1 MESKDND
8 DKRAWESVSRKCDRI
23 LERMDRM
30 EKEAERRG
38 AVGGSLSGALVSGVL
53 SYISLTFGVYR

>member
-1 MESKDND
+1 MESKNND
-8 DKRAWESVSRKCDRI
+8 DKKAWESVSRKCNRI

-38 AVGGSLSGALVSGVL
+38 AVGGSFSGALVSGVL
-53 SYISLTFGVYR
+53 SYIYLTFGMYR